1 MKAIKRR
8 WSNKETCYLNFDI
21 VAKKQ
26 FVDLLDETFEDIYD
40 MADSLK
46 EDIQFYINSI
56 NVRDK
61 TVYTADFL
69 SKVNWLEIAENY
81 TDLIIDRSGLL

>member
-1 MKAIKRR
+1 MTL
-8 WSNKETCYLNFDI
+8 WQ
-21 VAKKQ
+21 KKQ